1 MMPFKVIVKCWQD
14 AKNYEGTECYFY
26 FEGSDWNDY
35 DYLITCCLHAIKK
48 LIGQKVNHT
57 QI

>member
-1 MMPFKVIVKCWQD
+1 MPFKVIAKCWQD
-14 AKNYEGTECYFY
+14 AKNYEETECYFY

-35 DYLITCCLHAIKK
+35 DYQITCCLHAIKK